1 MMTRTGEKYGPLS
14 ESWGDIRIFPR
25 QLREILGG
33 ETRRY
38 VTNLPISECLQRLA
52 DVLTP
57 SQIRPGNAQA
67 IGEVGSRSFIFR
79 LRGGF
84 SHDTGVAPYLYGIL
98 ESRGRET
105 CITVR
110 RAIPV
115 VMIFPALLF
124 NVFALLV
131 LLIFVGRLAS
141 DAHSFREDVA
151 GNLIALGFIPVA
163 LFIDVAAVVLLG
175 EMLKMK
181 HFEFMAKLLD
191 AEQVDVPETELVFNW
206 TG

>member
-14 ESWGDIRIFPR
+14 DSWGDIRVFPR

-38 VTNLPISECLQRLA
+38 VTNLPIRECLQRLA

-57 SQIRPGNAQA
+57 SQLRPGNAQA
-67 IGEVGSRSFIFR
+67 IGEVGSRSFLFR

-84 SHDTGVAPYLYGIL
+84 SDDTGVVPYLYGIL
-98 ESRGRET
+98 ESHGQET
-105 CITVR
+105 RITVR
-110 RAIPV
+110 RAIPA

-124 NVFALLV
+124 NLFALLCF
-131 LLIFVGRLAS
+131 LMFVGRLTS
-141 DAHSFREDVA
+141 DAHSFREDVF
-151 GNLIALGFIPVA
+151 GNLIALGVFPVA
-163 LFIDVAAVVLLG
+163 LLFDVAAVVLLG

-191 AEQVDVPETELVFNW
+191 AEQVDIDETELVFNW